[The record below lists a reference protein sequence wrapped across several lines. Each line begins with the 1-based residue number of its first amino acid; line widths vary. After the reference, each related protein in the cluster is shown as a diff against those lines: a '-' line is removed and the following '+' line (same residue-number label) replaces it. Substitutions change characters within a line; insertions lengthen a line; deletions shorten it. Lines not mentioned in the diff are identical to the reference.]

1 MKNIY
6 LIVLLFFVKY
16 SYSQKVIPC
25 FYSDNKDSCVCI
37 EKKRLQSFVYLQT
50 KTGKLFNITP
60 SHLKHFTFVAYSD
73 SSIVLKNK
81 NNTIYT
87 YDTRRKTWEI
97 KKPHL
102 RGHDNEKELGP

>member
-16 SYSQKVIPC
+16 SYSQKAIPC
-25 FYSDNKDSCVCI
+25 FYSDDYKSCVCI
-37 EKKRLQSFVYLQT
+37 EKKKLQSFVYLQT
-50 KTGKLFNITP
+50 KTGKIFNITP
-60 SHLKHFTFVAYSD
+60 AHLKHFTFVAYHD
-73 SSIVLKNK
+73 SSFVLKSRK
-81 NNTIYT
+81 NTTYT
-87 YDTRRKTWEI
+87 YNTRAKTWEI